1 MCCDS
6 MQMSVCK
13 DAKVQN
19 KDAQCLRI
27 ASRAIA
33 KSISDQIKA
42 FTESHFPEIKT
53 VFGTG
58 APIIGTQQAREKIE
72 KLRDAG
78 KSASI

>member
-53 VFGTG
+53 VLALALRSL
-58 APIIGTQQAREKIE
+58 APSRKV
-72 KLRDAG
+72 R
-78 KSASI
+78 KSRN